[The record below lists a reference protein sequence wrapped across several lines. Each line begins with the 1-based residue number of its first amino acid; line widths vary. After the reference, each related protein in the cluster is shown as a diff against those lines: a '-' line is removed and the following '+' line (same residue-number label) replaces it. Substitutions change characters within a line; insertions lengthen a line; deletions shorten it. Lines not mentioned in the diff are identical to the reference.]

1 MGFIERCN
9 KIIKHNLIMQY
20 FIAYMPRYSSAWVGH
35 VCDHDHDRYRRG
47 AGSGPDRPVIPVEK

>member
-1 MGFIERCN
+1 
-9 KIIKHNLIMQY
+9 MQY

-35 VCDHDHDRYRRG
+35 VCDHDCGCHG